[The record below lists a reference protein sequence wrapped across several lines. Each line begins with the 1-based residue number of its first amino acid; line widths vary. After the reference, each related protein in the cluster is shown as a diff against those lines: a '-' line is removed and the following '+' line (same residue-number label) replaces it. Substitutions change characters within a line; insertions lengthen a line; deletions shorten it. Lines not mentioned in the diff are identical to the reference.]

1 MCIHVTVIKCIY
13 IKVVYIYLTHHW
25 QADASNIGK
34 HKTFHLPRWMG
45 KVGRHAAESFSIS
58 DHHIR
63 HFWYSIEIF
72 EISMQ
77 GKRHVPA
84 NTSSPITNTHT
95 HTHTNANDAKAY
107 KIHASTRG
115 KCMPHVHKLAHTCTL
130 EHACYYTHTHT
141 HVHTWMSG
149 SASMTSGARFL
160 AYHGCIEVCDMLR
173 IGQNRI
179 YTVCDCRFGE

>member
-1 MCIHVTVIKCIY
+1 MQQNLLASLIITLGTSDTALRFLKSPCKGNVMSP
-13 IKVVYIYLTHHW
+13 LTLAH
-25 QADASNIGK
+25 Q
-34 HKTFHLPRWMG
+34 
-45 KVGRHAAESFSIS
+45 
-58 DHHIR
+58 
-63 HFWYSIEIF
+63 
-72 EISMQ
+72 
-77 GKRHVPA
+77 
-84 NTSSPITNTHT
+84 SPTHTHT